1 MILRGN
7 VEAPGPTIR
16 PAGGTP
22 FAVTR
27 PIRMYGR
34 LRIQSPM
41 IAVLPLHCPACGVG
55 VDVQV
60 VTWAKTTNAAPQ
72 TYRCPVCKT
81 DNRGDLPGRVAFVAT
96 RKEPARKA

>member
-1 MILRGN
+1 M
-7 VEAPGPTIR
+7 R
-16 PAGGTP
+16 PAGGPP

-27 PIRMYGR
+27 PITMYGR

-81 DNRGDLPGRVAFVAT
+81 DNRGDLPGRVAFVTT
-96 RKEPARKA
+96 RQEPVRKA